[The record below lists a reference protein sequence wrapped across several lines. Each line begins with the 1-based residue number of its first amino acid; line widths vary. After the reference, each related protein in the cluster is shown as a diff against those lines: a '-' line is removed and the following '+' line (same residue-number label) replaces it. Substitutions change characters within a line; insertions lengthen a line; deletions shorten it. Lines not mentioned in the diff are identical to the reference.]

1 MCSLHP
7 VRHMILCPI
16 IDPTISQPAE
26 LRVIPG
32 AGWLKMAV
40 SSPPDSQTHFKSPLS
55 CLCWCFPAAAVAGA
69 SLYNV
74 GKHFTASLKISL
86 WLHKVQCNQR
96 KESTARCI
104 MWIEGYFKQ
113 HFVKWVNSMV
123 IIHLANENKKSGE
136 WNITFQIRNIIIT
149 QPEISSK
156 KKKKS
161 ICIKRYDNLGNASPD
176 VFIVINTSLQ
186 FLMLYNFL
194 MFVTTLRGIEER
206 QALIVNLHML
216 YCRCNGMS
224 TFNRIVIPV
233 NYADSDMH
241 LSLLKL
247 IVLFG
252 QLVASQYVVS
262 FSLRL
267 SMLRARK
274 WQEKESLHTKQAPL
288 AQPHSRLKKE
298 KSR

>member
-1 MCSLHP
+1 MDRGLF
-7 VRHMILCPI
+7 
-16 IDPTISQPAE
+16 
-26 LRVIPG
+26 
-32 AGWLKMAV
+32 
-40 SSPPDSQTHFKSPLS
+40 QTAFCK
-55 CLCWCFPAAAVAGA
+55 
-69 SLYNV
+69 V
-74 GKHFTASLKISL
+74 GKQYGHHPSCKWKQKI
-86 WLHKVQCNQR
+86 R
-96 KESTARCI
+96 R
-104 MWIEGYFKQ
+104 
-113 HFVKWVNSMV
+113 VKY
-123 IIHLANENKKSGE
+123 HLSDQKYNYYSAWNFQQKK
-136 WNITFQIRNIIIT
+136 R
-149 QPEISSK
+149 
-156 KKKKS
+156 S